1 MKIHQFLNARV
12 SFFHSIHSFSHNKN
26 KVKRSYLFPVSHHK
40 YTCSW
45 YGSVGVKKHTHT
57 KPKTINKF
65 IVLFT
70 FVFQALRGKKSKQII
85 RRKVSNFNYML
96 SYTLKRKATTEK
108 SQQNN
113 KYMSNPF
120 ITKTIKQMGRAMKEL
135 REWLYRL

>member
-1 MKIHQFLNARV
+1 ML
-12 SFFHSIHSFSHNKN
+12 KN
-26 KVKRSYLFPVSHHK
+26 THK
-40 YTCSW
+40 
-45 YGSVGVKKHTHT
+45 T
-57 KPKTINKF
+57 KKTINKF

-135 REWLYRL
+135 RE